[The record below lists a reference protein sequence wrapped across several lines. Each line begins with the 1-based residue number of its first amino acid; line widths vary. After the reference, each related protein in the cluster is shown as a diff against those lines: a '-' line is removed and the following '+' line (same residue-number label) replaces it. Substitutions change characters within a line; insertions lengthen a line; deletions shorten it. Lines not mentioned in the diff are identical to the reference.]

1 MQRRQVV
8 DPEIRPG
15 RAADIEQ
22 AISLLRAAGLPAA
35 DFSDEF
41 IGNFLVATAGPS
53 VVGCIGLEPF
63 ANVGLL
69 RSLVVDPDYRGGGL
83 GRLLVSELEAH
94 ARRGGIREL
103 WLLTIDAD
111 QFFFGLGYRVRK
123 REQAP
128 DGIRRTEE
136 FSLLCPDDAILMKKR
151 L

>member
-1 MQRRQVV
+1 MKRRQMV
-8 DPEIRPG
+8 DLEIRAG
-15 RAADIEQ
+15 RTADIEP

-35 DFSDEF
+35 DFSDRF
-41 IGNFLVATAGPS
+41 VGNFLVACAGPS
-53 VVGCIGLEPF
+53 VVGSIALEPL
-63 ANVGLL
+63 ADLGLL

-83 GRLLVSELEAH
+83 GRLLVGELEAH
-94 ARRGGIREL
+94 ARRNGISEL

-111 QFFFGLGYRVRK
+111 RFFLGLGYGLQR

-128 DGIRRTEE
+128 DVIRRTRE

>member
-1 MQRRQVV
+1 MRRRRIP
-8 DPEIRPG
+8 DAEIRFAHSDDVAEVV
-15 RAADIEQ
+15 R
-22 AISLLRAAGLPAA
+22 LLQAAGLPAA

-111 QFFFGLGYRVRK
+111 QFFFSLGYRVRK